1 MKYPALR
8 LLASILLPLVWGWD
22 SDKLPCLPE
31 TRSLVPRKMTMLRRA
46 LFLACVALVVT
57 LSSTSD
63 ARAWYAAGYRAG
75 GGYAG
80 GYRAG
85 GVAYGGC
92 HYGCYG
98 GYRAGCVRRW

>member
-1 MKYPALR
+1 MFGK
-8 LLASILLPLVWGWD
+8 
-22 SDKLPCLPE
+22 
-31 TRSLVPRKMTMLRRA
+31 A

-57 LSSTSD
+57 LTSTSN
-63 ARAWYAAGYRAG
+63 ARAWYAGGYRAG
-75 GGYAG
+75 GVAYG

-92 HYGCYG
+92 HYGAYG